1 MANSTT
7 RGYEARP
14 TTAPPAPG
22 ATSYSVLVY
31 GADRR
36 VWIVPL
42 KNGQRYTVG
51 REITSDIVLDYPW
64 VSQRHAVIIGGD
76 PPKVVDLGSR
86 NGTSVDSRAV
96 IPGTPRVLASGNV
109 IGIAGVSLLVQRG
122 GEAEADAWR
131 RGGADPGTV
140 AAQPASSSAHS
151 GITPSPLLT
160 RDPRMQ
166 ELCAFAE
173 RVAPSDVSVLIL
185 GETGVGKELFA
196 RSIHEHSKRGKQP
209 LVVLNCAAIPDNLV
223 ESELFGYE
231 RGAFSGATNPKP
243 GLFESAHESTL
254 FLDEVGELPL
264 PMQAKL
270 LRVLETGE
278 VQRLGSLRTRKVDV
292 RLVAATNRDLG
303 AAIAGGTFRLDLFYR
318 LNGISLSIP
327 PLRERRDDIVA
338 LADHFASALMRL
350 EGPLFTPEARAALE
364 AYAWPGNV
372 RELKST
378 IQRAALL
385 AQGGVI
391 DAPQIVL
398 APAPWLALA
407 VVDAPAP
414 ASIPSA
420 STPAIDSSVRLAG
433 AESGPAPSSSD
444 PEQLERRR
452 IQEALDRMGGNQK
465 DAAKLLG
472 ISRRTLIKRLDR
484 YALAR
489 PRKRPQLSGE
499 SGERPRAEPTPEAAS
514 PPDPSAR
521 SGRG

>member
-1 MANSTT
+1 M
-7 RGYEARP
+7 
-14 TTAPPAPG
+14 
-22 ATSYSVLVY
+22 
-31 GADRR
+31 
-36 VWIVPL
+36 PL

-96 IPGTPRVLASGNV
+96 IPGTPRLLASGNV
-109 IGIAGVSLLVQRG
+109 VGIAGVSLLVQRG

-140 AAQPASSSAHS
+140 APQPASSHGGSGHS
-151 GITPSPLLT
+151 SPPLFT
-160 RDPRMQ
+160 QDPRMQ
-166 ELCAFAE
+166 ELCVFAE

-209 LVVLNCAAIPDNLV
+209 LVVLNCAAIPENLV

-231 RGAFSGATNPKP
+231 RGAFTGATSPKP
-243 GLFESAHESTL
+243 GLFEAAHESTL

-278 VQRLGSLRTRKVDV
+278 VQRLGSLRTRRVDV

-303 AAIAGGTFRLDLFYR
+303 AAIAAGTFRLDLFYR

-327 PLRERRDDIVA
+327 PLRERREDIVA
-338 LADHFASALMRL
+338 LADHFASALMRI
-350 EGPLFTPEARAALE
+350 EGPLFTPEARAALL

-391 DAPQIVL
+391 DAPEIVL
-398 APAPWLALA
+398 APAPWLALG
-407 VVDAPAP
+407 VDAQAQAP
-414 ASIPSA
+414 ASLPFA
-420 STPAIDSSVRLAG
+420 TTPPMDSSMRLAG
-433 AESGPAPSSSD
+433 PESGPAPSTSD
-444 PEQLERRR
+444 PEQNERRR

-484 YALAR
+484 YELAR
-489 PRKRPQLSGE
+489 PRKRPRLPND
-499 SGERPRAEPTPEAAS
+499 SGERSLAEPPPEPVS
-514 PPDPSAR
+514 STGDP
-521 SGRG
+521 

>member
-1 MANSTT
+1 MANSST

-22 ATSYSVLVY
+22 TTSYSVLVY

-86 NGTSVDSRAV
+86 NGTSVDSRPV

-122 GEAEADAWR
+122 GEAEAEAWR
-131 RGGADPGTV
+131 RGGADPGAAAPEV
-140 AAQPASSSAHS
+140 ASGSSPPSIGPSAL
-151 GITPSPLLT
+151 IM
-160 RDPRMQ
+160 RDPQMR
-166 ELCAFAE
+166 ELYAFAE

-196 RSIHEHSKRGKQP
+196 RTIHERSNRGRRP
-209 LVVLNCAAIPDNLV
+209 LVVLNCAAIPENLV

-231 RGAFSGATNPKP
+231 RGAFSGAVTAKP
-243 GLFESAHESTL
+243 GLFEAAHESTL

-278 VQRLGSLRTRKVDV
+278 VQRLGALRARQVDV

-303 AAIAGGTFRLDLFYR
+303 AAIAAGSFRLDLFYR

-327 PLRERRDDIVA
+327 PLRERREDIAA
-338 LADHFASALMRL
+338 LADHFASALMQL

-364 AYAWPGNV
+364 SYAWPGNV

-391 DAPQIVL
+391 DAAQVVL
-398 APAPWLALA
+398 APAPWLALGGDPPSSWPLA
-407 VVDAPAP
+407 TTPPAE
-414 ASIPSA
+414 PSQRV
-420 STPAIDSSVRLAG
+420 PG
-433 AESGPAPSSSD
+433 PESGPAPAALD
-444 PEQLERRR
+444 PDQIERKR

-489 PRKRPQLSGE
+489 PRKRPPLSGD
-499 SGERPRAEPTPEAAS
+499 SGERPVTGTASESEAS
-514 PPDPSAR
+514 VRDPSAR
-521 SGRG
+521 TGRG

>member
-1 MANSTT
+1 MANSST

-86 NGTSVDSRAV
+86 NGTSVDSREV
-96 IPGTPRVLASGNV
+96 IPGTPRLLASGNV

-131 RGGADPGTV
+131 RGGADPGT
-140 AAQPASSSAHS
+140 AAPQPASSSAPS
-151 GITPSPLLT
+151 GLGPAPLFT

-166 ELCAFAE
+166 ELYLFAE

-196 RSIHEHSKRGKQP
+196 RSIHAHSKRAKRP
-209 LVVLNCAAIPDNLV
+209 LVVLNCAAIPENLV

-231 RGAFSGATNPKP
+231 RGAFTGAVAPKL
-243 GLFESAHESTL
+243 GLFEAAHESTL

-278 VQRLGSLRTRKVDV
+278 VQRLGSLRTRQVDV

-303 AAIAGGTFRLDLFYR
+303 AAIAAGTFRLDLFYR

-338 LADHFASALMRL
+338 LADHFASALMGD

-385 AQGGVI
+385 AQGAVI

-398 APAPWLALA
+398 APAPWLALG
-407 VVDAPAP
+407 VDAPAP
-414 ASIPSA
+414 ASLPVV
-420 STPAIDSSVRLAG
+420 TVPAADSSVRSAG
-433 AESGPAPSSSD
+433 PESGASPSSSD
-444 PEQLERRR
+444 PHQIERRR

-489 PRKRPQLSGE
+489 PRKRPQLTSD
-499 SGERPRAEPTPEAAS
+499 SGERTLAPESAAS
-514 PPDPSAR
+514 TRDPSAR
-521 SGRG
+521 TGRG